1 MNNYQLKITPCEL
14 SIRPY
19 FGYMPKIRLFAF
31 LFVLIFGLL
40 PFFHTL
46 LTTDIVRIVLSLGGV
61 LLFYTIYDYL
71 FNVKTMFLFDK
82 RTRSIYKITGLIFKK
97 RLMAFDEMTIL
108 TSSEAGLMT
117 YSIGRKKKQF
127 EKNYSISD
135 TFSNSKKSLAREK
148 EYVENILNPI
158 LQFIKD

>member
-1 MNNYQLKITPCEL
+1 VDKYQLKITPYEL

-19 FGYMPKIRLFAF
+19 FGYMPKIKLFAF

-46 LTTDIVRIVLSLGGV
+46 LTTDIVRIVSVLGGI

-71 FNVKTMFLFDK
+71 FHVNAMFLFDK

-108 TSSEAGLMT
+108 TNSECGLIS

-127 EKNYSISD
+127 VKNYSISD
-135 TFSNSKKSLAREK
+135 TFSNSKKSMVREK

-158 LQFIKD
+158 LKFIED

>member
-1 MNNYQLKITPCEL
+1 
-14 SIRPY
+14 
-19 FGYMPKIRLFAF
+19 
-31 LFVLIFGLL
+31 
-40 PFFHTL
+40 
-46 LTTDIVRIVLSLGGV
+46 
-61 LLFYTIYDYL
+61 
-71 FNVKTMFLFDK
+71 
-82 RTRSIYKITGLIFKK
+82 
-97 RLMAFDEMTIL
+97 MAFDEMTIL
-108 TSSEAGLMT
+108 TNSETGLMT